1 VNDPSLLVICAT
13 AFVAVMLLLSLLAG
27 VIHVLMIL
35 FPEREAGADP
45 ALLAAVHTAAA
56 AAYPGHRITGV
67 EEVR

>member
-27 VIHVLMIL
+27 VIQILMIL
-35 FPEREAGADP
+35 FPEEDKGADP

-56 AAYPGHRITGV
+56 AAHPGHRVTSV